1 MTMRALNSRKS
12 QQGMSLLVSLIFL
25 LLLTLIGISSM
36 QNATLQEKM
45 TTSVRLRNQSFQVAE
60 AALRAGETAVQA
72 STFTLAI
79 CSPGVAC
86 APPAQSSQVIS
97 AGADTAGF
105 TWVAAGSGFYTIQN
119 LGTTTDAVN
128 VTPAGTSATLY
139 RVTAAGLS
147 GTSRSVVESIYAK
160 Y

>member
-1 MTMRALNSRKS
+1 MSRAPAQRGMT
-12 QQGMSLLVSLIFL
+12 LLVSLVFL
-25 LLLTLIGISSM
+25 LLLTLLGISSM
-36 QNATLQEKM
+36 NNATLQEKM
-45 TTSVRLRNQSFQVAE
+45 STSVRLRNQSFQMAE

-72 STFTLAI
+72 TGYTLAV
-79 CSPGVAC
+79 CASPCALPLSGQVA
-86 APPAQSSQVIS
+86 A
-97 AGADTAGF
+97 AGTDASGA
-105 TWVAAGSGFYTIQN
+105 TWVSANNGFYTVQN

-139 RVTAAGLS
+139 RVTAAGIV